1 MFVCL
6 SVYVQEALV
15 ETQRT
20 QRSNSDEDTATKQ
33 LIQPASHHPGSSTVC
48 RVTLLDGNQLDVPLQ
63 VFTANTTNKPNCGLY
78 QRVLFAGGRGGAEV
92 GKRRS
97 MEGYAYSVHIVSE
110 VWHFE

>member
-1 MFVCL
+1 
-6 SVYVQEALV
+6 V

-33 LIQPASHHPGSSTVC
+33 LIQPVSHHPGSSTVC

-78 QRVLFAGGRGGAEV
+78 QRVLFAGRGAEG
-92 GKRRS
+92 GKRRG
-97 MEGYAYSVHIVSE
+97 MEGVHTPSTS
-110 VWHFE
+110 